1 MYIQYELCNQW
12 YTWLIMSFSFKHTH
26 LLKVFD
32 FKRKLLKISLSCK
45 ILTAYTY
52 KSRNCASTA
61 RSLGPAEGVFLE
73 NWLSPSDHIINIDS
87 PAIPIQL
94 FVGLATKLPD
104 KYMLCQL
111 HLESHI
117 AGFIFW
123 SKLWE
128 FCSRKHQSYLHFLEK
143 IWKN

>member
-1 MYIQYELCNQW
+1 
-12 YTWLIMSFSFKHTH
+12 MSFSFKHTH
-26 LLKVFD
+26 LLKAFD

-61 RSLGPAEGVFLE
+61 RSLGPAERVFLE

-117 AGFIFW
+117 AGFIF
-123 SKLWE
+123 
-128 FCSRKHQSYLHFLEK
+128 
-143 IWKN
+143 